1 MLWGKRTAGGFC
13 LAALVLCAD
22 LAVLAARWDDPSVS
36 DAVASSSARPQPLAP
51 TTTTTTSTVPAPAP
65 TTTAPAPPPTKP
77 PTTTTAP
84 PHPSYVDPARP
95 GMWSVQPYQGLGVWL
110 DVFDWTGEFTNG
122 HARVGLEDIDRMAA
136 EGIQTLFIQT
146 SHRRSSEDVIERPR
160 LLDYINRAHANGMS
174 VVGWYLPMLEDVSV
188 DLRRLVAAVEQ
199 LPLDGLGVDIESLAV
214 KDPAERT
221 RRLLA
226 LSTDLRNVLG
236 PRAISAITQSAVVMQ
251 VINPGYWPGFPWPEI
266 GGLYDAVIPM
276 SYWSERKPEWKSGER
291 VVAEDIDR
299 IRANTGRPDMPIH
312 VAGGIANNVSLD
324 DLRGMVSSI
333 LTRQV
338 LGGSLYDWN
347 TSQPDQ
353 WDLLRAL
360 RVG

>member
-1 MLWGKRTAGGFC
+1 MLRGKRMAGGFC

-22 LAVLAARWDDPSVS
+22 LAVVAARFGDQSLG
-36 DAVASSSARPQPLAP
+36 DAVAASAAARPQRLAP
-51 TTTTTTSTVPAPAP
+51 TTTTTAP
-65 TTTAPAPPPTKP
+65 PAPPPTEPAP
-77 PTTTTAP
+77 PPTDPPTTTTTTAP
-84 PHPSYVDPARP
+84 PLPSYVDPARP

-110 DVFDWTGEFTNG
+110 DVYDWTGEFTNG
-122 HARVGLEDIDRMAA
+122 NARVGLEDIDRMAA
-136 EGIQTLFIQT
+136 VGIQTIFIQT
-146 SHRRSSEDVIERPR
+146 SHRRSPEDVIERDR
-160 LLDYINRAHANGMS
+160 LLAYIDRAHADGMS
-174 VVGWYLPMLEDVSV
+174 VVGWYLPMLDDLAF

-199 LPLDGLGVDIESLAV
+199 LPIDGLGVDIESLSV

-226 LSTDLRNVLG
+226 LSTELRNVLG
-236 PRAISAITQSAVVMQ
+236 PRAIAAITQSAVVMQ
-251 VINPGYWPGFPWPEI
+251 VVNPGYWPGFPWPEI
-266 GGLYDAVIPM
+266 GQLYDAVVPM

-299 IRANTGRPDMPIH
+299 IRASTGRPDMPIH
-312 VAGGIANNVSLD
+312 VAGGIANGVSLD

-333 LTRQV
+333 LTRQI